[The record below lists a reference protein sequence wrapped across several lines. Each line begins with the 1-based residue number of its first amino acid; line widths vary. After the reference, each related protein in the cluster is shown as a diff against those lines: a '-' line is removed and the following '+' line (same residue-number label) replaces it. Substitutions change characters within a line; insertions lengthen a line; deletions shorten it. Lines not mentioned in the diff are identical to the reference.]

1 MNWLKKRG
9 EVYVKKELTEIY
21 LEELDGKE
29 EKKKNT
35 EEDEKEDWKNEKV
48 PSIPTVFSLRKHYFL
63 YFNRLVTSRKP
74 SDKNI

>member
-35 EEDEKEDWKNEKV
+35 EEDGKEDWNNEKV
-48 PSIPTVFSLRKHYFL
+48 SSTPLVF
-63 YFNRLVTSRKP
+63 
-74 SDKNI
+74 